1 MRNIKGMGFML
12 LVWGPMAQASLNAA
26 PVSAA
31 LLQPLS
37 AACNLLAAQHA
48 DWGNINAMVRS
59 ARVCLQRPAEQQQSD
74 RMPEQQQSD
83 RMPEQADAGLVQR
96 NSSLLPDL
104 TQGK

>member
-37 AACNLLAAQHA
+37 AACNLLVAQHA

-74 RMPEQQQSD
+74 RMPEQ
-83 RMPEQADAGLVQR
+83 ADAGLVQC

>member
-26 PVSAA
+26 PVSAV
-31 LLQPLS
+31 LKQPLS
-37 AACNLLAAQHA
+37 AACTLLTAQHA

-74 RMPEQQQSD
+74 RLPEPSD
-83 RMPEQADAGLVQR
+83 SGLAQR
-96 NSSLLPDL
+96 NSRQLSDL

>member
-59 ARVCLQRPAEQQQSD
+59 VRVCLQRPA
-74 RMPEQQQSD
+74 EQQQSD